1 MNLQNKYYYY
11 EKAIPDRLCNLIIK
25 EAENREEQKGVV
37 NKGTN
42 NKESKLQEDVRDS
55 YVTWF
60 NDPWLYKIITP
71 FLTDANKQA
80 NWNFDVDWNENIQFT
95 KYKLNQFYDW
105 HTDDF
110 GSPYTKNCAPKYMG
124 KQRKLSMSIL
134 LNDGSEF
141 KGGNLEF
148 DFRDTND
155 IKDNKPLT
163 FLNARK
169 KGTLVVF
176 PSFIWHRVTPVTFG
190 TRYSLVMWS
199 LGKPYR

>member
-1 MNLQNKYYYY
+1 MNLQYKYYYY
-11 EKAIPDRLCNLIIK
+11 EKAIPDRLCDLIIK
-25 EAENREEQKGVV
+25 EAENRKEQKGVV
-37 NKGTN
+37 NKGTDA
-42 NKESKLQEDVRDS
+42 KTAKLSENVRDS

-60 NDPWLYKIITP
+60 DDPWLYKIVTP

-80 NWNFDVDWNENIQFT
+80 NWNFNVDWNENIQFT

-110 GSPYTKNCAPKYMG
+110 GLPYSKDCSPKYIG

>member
-1 MNLQNKYYYY
+1 
-11 EKAIPDRLCNLIIK
+11 
-25 EAENREEQKGVV
+25 
-37 NKGTN
+37 
-42 NKESKLQEDVRDS
+42 
-55 YVTWF
+55 
-60 NDPWLYKIITP
+60 
-71 FLTDANKQA
+71 
-80 NWNFDVDWNENIQFT
+80 
-95 KYKLNQFYDW
+95 
-105 HTDDF
+105 
-110 GSPYTKNCAPKYMG
+110 
-124 KQRKLSMSIL
+124 MSIL